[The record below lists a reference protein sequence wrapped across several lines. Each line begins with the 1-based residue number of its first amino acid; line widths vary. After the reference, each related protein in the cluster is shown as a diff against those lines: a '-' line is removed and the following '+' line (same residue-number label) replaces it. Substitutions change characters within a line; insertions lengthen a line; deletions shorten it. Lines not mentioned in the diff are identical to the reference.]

1 MHEGYGSYLFRS
13 TNFDN
18 LAQRL
23 YYVKMISDTKITSLS
38 PEWKRLRGHLMYVF
52 GKEAKANGL
61 SDFLEVEAA
70 RIWHRANVDIDFARA
85 KAMDII
91 CDFEQRPERYAS
103 RADEMSVAIAHEAL
117 YFTFCN

>member
-1 MHEGYGSYLFRS
+1 MCIKENLYL
-13 TNFDN
+13 
-18 LAQRL
+18 
-23 YYVKMISDTKITSLS
+23 VKKDSGTKITALS